1 MEENRKNQEET
12 DKEQN
17 CETVRQ
23 LFAFITASPS
33 PFHAVK
39 NMRQRLEAEGYQ
51 QLLESRSWE
60 LQEGGR
66 YYVTRNGS

>member
-39 NMRQRLEAEGYQ
+39 NMRQRM
-51 QLLESRSWE
+51 
-60 LQEGGR
+60 
-66 YYVTRNGS
+66 